1 MADSVLH
8 AICRESDSE
17 NDESGTP
24 PGEAG
29 NTTQETEVQIN
40 TQIPFGLRSKEL
52 FVFRWTLRLLSLW
65 SPTSA
70 CFAERVFY
78 PALVNIL
85 LLLLTASDLYQTF
98 EYGLE
103 KDILAYVNLAM
114 WVEMYLSHLFGMLY
128 FKSRDLE
135 DNMLNVN
142 LNVRCFSKFRK
153 KLRRLTLCIILSY
166 LFFVV
171 YSFVFF
177 YFSTKLYYHGR
188 FQCNI
193 DVKFLKG
200 FANRFICFLTQL
212 TGIYRTGTLWALSW
226 TMCLFQQTCSA
237 RLEQLSQDYLSWTRS
252 TEEAVYD
259 HLTNYSR
266 KVKTSC
272 ERLKLWFV
280 TQNLILI
287 IATPFL
293 FIGMIK
299 SFKEIHSNNA
309 VIICLYQVFSVF
321 DIVIWWVPLYFAE
334 QLQIHD
340 EDLCTRVNEF
350 CPGTIEE
357 LEEELRAQPSNPI
370 NPSQQCY
377 TFQSR
382 AEVNKFLLYFKNR
395 KSGFLIGSY
404 SFQLKMSMFSVFLAM
419 IAFASHVA
427 G

>member
-17 NDESGTP
+17 NSERGTP

-29 NTTQETEVQIN
+29 NTTQATEVHIN

-52 FVFRWTLRLLSLW
+52 FVFRWTLRLFSLW
-65 SPTSA
+65 SPRSA

-78 PALVNIL
+78 LAMVNIL
-85 LLLLTASDLYQTF
+85 LLLQIAMGLYKMF
-98 EYGLE
+98 ANGGGR
-103 KDILAYVNLAM
+103 DIFDYLNWAM
-114 WVEMYLSHLFGMLY
+114 FAEIYLSHFFAVRY

-153 KLRRLTLCIILSY
+153 KLTRLTLGIILSY
-166 LFFVV
+166 LFLVVAIFVI
-171 YSFVFF
+171 FF
-177 YFSTKLYYHGR
+177 SDEDMWSNGR
-188 FQCNI
+188 FQCNLQ
-193 DVKFLKG
+193 VKFLKG
-200 FANRFICFLTQL
+200 FAKDFICLLTPL
-212 TGIYRTGTLWALSW
+212 TAIYWIGISWALSW

-237 RLEQLSQDYLSWTRS
+237 RLQQLSQNYLSWTRS

-272 ERLKLWFV
+272 EHLKIWFIV
-280 TQNLILI
+280 QNITFI
-287 IATPFL
+287 IVTPFFFVAL
-293 FIGMIK
+293 TQTGFPKID
-299 SFKEIHSNNA
+299 SNNA
-309 VIICLYQVFSVF
+309 MNICFEVFYL
-321 DIVIWWVPLYFAE
+321 VIWLAPLYFAE

-357 LEEELRAQPSNPI
+357 LEGELRAQSSNSI
-370 NPSQQCY
+370 NPNQESY
-377 TFQSR
+377 TFHSR
-382 AEVNKFLLYFKNR
+382 TEVNKFLSYLKNR
-395 KSGFLIGSY
+395 KSGFVIGSY
-404 SFQLKMSMFSVFLAM
+404 SFQLKMSVFSVFLA
-419 IAFASHVA
+419 IITFASRKHF
-427 G
+427 